1 MENKNFKKTLFLV
14 DGSSFLYRA
23 YYGLKPLHTLDGRPV
38 QAVYGFVRMVKKIM
52 DTFDPHKFVLVW
64 DSKGKTE
71 RHEIFPAY
79 KETRQAPPSDLFEQ
93 KELIN
98 EFADLIELH
107 QIALPGIEADDI
119 IYSLA
124 KDASQASENVIV
136 ISSDKDLY
144 QMIDDNV
151 HIFDPF
157 KNTIVN
163 QEDFEADK
171 GFPVNKLSFYYAL
184 LGDSS
189 DNIPGVR
196 GIGKKG
202 AVELVQN
209 FDNLQNLYDNID
221 KVEKPRLKSALEANK
236 DNAFLSEQLFKL
248 RYHKLDIP
256 ELGFM
261 FDKNKWSNAQSLFK
275 QLNFRSLIQD
285 SGKKESKQLSL
296 LPQSEHL
303 SIKKKYNFK
312 PVLTKQD
319 LDKVVEQIKKA
330 GAFATDTETTGINPF
345 CDRWIGISIAT
356 HTGESFYIPTGH
368 KDAQVQQL
376 TQEQVVAALK
386 PVLEDPSIKKYLH
399 NAKFDM
405 HVLQQGGVVMQGLDF
420 DTMIAASLAVEDWQ
434 SVGLKQLSEV
444 ILKEPMLT
452 YSMVINEVKAKD
464 FADVPIDLATEYA
477 AADAHQT
484 LQLYNY
490 FKSIL
495 TESKLLDLY
504 EKIEHPVIQVLT
516 DMEAEGIYLDT
527 DILKVLGDQVT
538 QEISNIEAAI
548 RDLVGSEVIN
558 LNSPKQIEDLLFN
571 QLGLPPQ
578 KRKKTGYS
586 TDQEVL
592 EALSKLHPVPNLLL
606 KYRELTK
613 IQGTYIAA
621 LPEYV
626 NPKTGRIHTSFSQ
639 TRTATGRLASSDPN
653 LQNIPVESNV
663 KVRSAFKP
671 KEGNIFL
678 AADYSQIELRV
689 LAFLSQDPV
698 LKKAFLEDKDIHA
711 QTAAGLFGIDVNA
724 VTAEQRGVGK
734 RINFSILYGLTPF
747 GLSKDLKI
755 PLGKAREYIEKYFE
769 QYPGVA
775 QWMESVVES
784 TKEHGYTQTLWGR
797 RRSVPGI
804 YENNKTLYEAAKRIA
819 INTVAQGTA
828 AEIMKLGMIELHK
841 QLKKKGLQSKILLQI
856 HDELLISVP
865 ESELKQVEEL
875 TRESLEKVVDWDIP
889 LKVGMKIGSDWQE
902 VTK

>member
-1 MENKNFKKTLFLV
+1 MENKNFEKTLFLI

-23 YYGLKPLHTLDGRPV
+23 YYGLKPLHALDGKPV
-38 QAVYGFVRMVKKIM
+38 QAVYGFVRMIKKIV
-52 DTFDPHKFVLVW
+52 DTFDPQKFVLVW

-71 RHEIFPAY
+71 RHDEFPDY
-79 KETRQAPPSDLFEQ
+79 KATRQAPPSDLFEQ

-107 QIALPGIEADDI
+107 QIALSGVEADDI

-124 KDASQASENVIV
+124 KDASQKSEKVIV

-144 QMIDDNV
+144 QMINENIRV
-151 HIFDPF
+151 FDPF
-157 KNTIVN
+157 KNKIVDPA
-163 QEDFEADK
+163 DFEADK
-171 GFPVNKLSFYYAL
+171 GFPISKLSFYHAL

-209 FDNLQNLYDNID
+209 FESLEDLYENLE
-221 KVEKPRLKSALEANK
+221 KVEKPRLKNALEANK
-236 DNAFLSEQLFKL
+236 DNAFLSEKLFKL
-248 RYHKLDIP
+248 RYHKFDIP
-256 ELGFM
+256 ESGLAFEK
-261 FDKNKWSNAQSLFK
+261 DKWPNAQSLFK
-275 QLNFRSLIQD
+275 QLNFRTLIKD
-285 SGKKESKQLSL
+285 SGKKASKQLSL
-296 LPQSEHL
+296 LPESEHL
-303 SIKKKYNFK
+303 SIKKQYQFK
-312 PVLTKQD
+312 PVLTQEE
-319 LDKVVEQIKKA
+319 LDNVVEQVKKA
-330 GAFATDTETTGINPF
+330 GAFATDTETTGVNPF
-345 CDRWIGISIAT
+345 RDRWIGISIST
-356 HTGESFYIPTGH
+356 DMGESFYIPTGH
-368 KDAQVQQL
+368 KDPQVKQL

-386 PVLEDPSIKKYLH
+386 PVLEDPTIKKYLH
-399 NAKFDM
+399 NAKFDI
-405 HVLQQGGVVMQGLDF
+405 HVLQQGGVAMQGLDF
-420 DTMIAASLAVEDWQ
+420 DTMIAASLAVDAWQ

-452 YSMVINEVKAKD
+452 YSMVVNESKATD
-464 FADVPIDLATEYA
+464 FADVPVRLATEYA

-484 LQLYNY
+484 LQLYNH
-490 FKSIL
+490 FKDVLIKNDL
-495 TESKLLDLY
+495 MGLY
-504 EKIEHPVIQVLT
+504 ETIEHPVIQVLT

-527 DILKVLGDQVT
+527 DILSTLGEQVT
-538 QEISNIEAAI
+538 QEITKIEATI
-548 RDLVGSEVIN
+548 RDLIGSEEIN

-592 EALSKLHPVPNLLL
+592 EALSKLHPVPGLLL

-613 IQGTYIAA
+613 IQGTYISA

-626 NPKTGRIHTSFSQ
+626 NPDTKRIHTSFNQ
-639 TRTATGRLASSDPN
+639 IRTATGRLSSSDPN
-653 LQNIPVESNV
+653 LQNIPVESSV
-663 KVRSAFKP
+663 KVRAAFKP
-671 KEGNIFL
+671 KEGHVFL

-689 LAFLSQDPV
+689 LAFLSQDSV
-698 LKKAFLEDKDIHA
+698 LKQAFLEDKDIHA
-711 QTAAGLFGIDVNA
+711 QTAAGLFGIAVDA

-755 PLGKAREYIEKYFE
+755 PMGKAKEYIDRYFE

-775 QWMESVVES
+775 KWMESIVEK
-784 TKEHGYTQTLWGR
+784 TKETGYTRTFWGR
-797 RRSVPGI
+797 KRAVPGI
-804 YENNKTLYEAAKRIA
+804 SEGNKTLHEAAKRIA

-841 QLKKKGLQSKILLQI
+841 QLKEKSLESKILLQI

-865 ESELKQVEEL
+865 QSELKQVEEL
-875 TRESLEKVVDWDIP
+875 TRQSLEKVVDWDVP
-889 LKVGMKIGSDWQE
+889 LKVGIKTGSDWQE

>member
-1 MENKNFKKTLFLV
+1 MENKNFKITLFLV

-319 LDKVVEQIKKA
+319 LDKVVEQIKKE

-386 PVLEDPSIKKYLH
+386 PVLENPSIKKYLH

-613 IQGTYIAA
+613 IQGTYIA
-621 LPEYV
+621 
-626 NPKTGRIHTSFSQ
+626 
-639 TRTATGRLASSDPN
+639 
-653 LQNIPVESNV
+653 
-663 KVRSAFKP
+663 
-671 KEGNIFL
+671 
-678 AADYSQIELRV
+678 
-689 LAFLSQDPV
+689 
-698 LKKAFLEDKDIHA
+698 
-711 QTAAGLFGIDVNA
+711 
-724 VTAEQRGVGK
+724 
-734 RINFSILYGLTPF
+734 
-747 GLSKDLKI
+747 
-755 PLGKAREYIEKYFE
+755 
-769 QYPGVA
+769 
-775 QWMESVVES
+775 
-784 TKEHGYTQTLWGR
+784 
-797 RRSVPGI
+797 
-804 YENNKTLYEAAKRIA
+804 EA
-819 INTVAQGTA
+819 
-828 AEIMKLGMIELHK
+828 
-841 QLKKKGLQSKILLQI
+841 
-856 HDELLISVP
+856 
-865 ESELKQVEEL
+865 
-875 TRESLEKVVDWDIP
+875 SLE
-889 LKVGMKIGSDWQE
+889 
-902 VTK
+902 